1 MSVAWYCQDNTG
13 RYLTGQFAAVGAR
26 QVVVVDDVDHATR
39 FPTAE
44 DAARFAAAAPFPGF
58 APVPHVSHR
67 SVR

>member
-1 MSVAWYCQDNTG
+1 MSVAWYCQHNDG

-26 QVVVVDDVDHATR
+26 QVIIVDTIDTATP
-39 FPTAE
+39 FTTCEA
-44 DAARFAAAAPFPGF
+44 AARFAAAAPFPGF

>member
-1 MSVAWYCQDNTG
+1 MSVAWYCQHNDG

-26 QVVVVDDVDHATR
+26 QVITATP
-39 FPTAE
+39 FTTCEA
-44 DAARFAAAAPFPGF
+44 AARFAAAAPFPGF